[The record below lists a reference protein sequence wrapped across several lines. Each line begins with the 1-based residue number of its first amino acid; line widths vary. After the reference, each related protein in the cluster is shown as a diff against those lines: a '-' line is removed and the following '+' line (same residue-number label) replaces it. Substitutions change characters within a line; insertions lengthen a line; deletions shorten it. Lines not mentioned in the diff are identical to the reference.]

1 MVAAAIGA
9 GLVIP
14 AAHRSVDDERPVG
27 TVHVRP
33 GLSALASVKPD
44 RRRRLHS
51 SVASFC
57 AVSGSPALYSVAV
70 FV

>member
-9 GLVIP
+9 GFIIP
-14 AAHRSVDDERPVG
+14 AAHRCVDERPVG
-27 TVHVRP
+27 TFHVRS

-44 RRRRLHS
+44 SRRRLHS

-57 AVSGSPALYSVAV
+57 AVSVSPVLYSVAV